1 MRSSIQIQT
10 NSVFEH
16 LDTSNKRIIVEQ
28 GGTRSGKTYN
38 ILIWIIFRY
47 CMINTGKI
55 VTICRKTGPS
65 LRGSSMRD
73 FFDLLNKHNL
83 YTEERHSKSLNEYKL
98 NGNLVE
104 FVSLDEP
111 QKIRGRK
118 RDLLFI
124 NEGNELNWED
134 FFQLNIRTSDRII
147 IDYNPSDEY
156 HWLYDDVIDREDCD
170 FHITTY
176 LDNHFLDQNLVNEIE
191 RLRDT
196 DETYW
201 QVYGLGQKGV
211 SKSVIFT
218 HSVVDKVPE
227 DADFISF
234 GLDYGYSNDPTTLVG
249 IWRKDYDLYIKEYFY
264 QTMMTGQDIHYK
276 FKSIGINR
284 EMIWGDSAEPR
295 LNDELKRMGWNVKG
309 SIKGRD
315 SVNAGIDLLK
325 RYKINITKDS
335 TNAIQEFRNYKWL
348 EDKSGKLTN
357 VPEDRN
363 NHVIDA
369 VRYGTYSII
378 SKPNFGKY
386 TIS

>member
-1 MRSSIQIQT
+1 
-10 NSVFEH
+10 
-16 LDTSNKRIIVEQ
+16 
-28 GGTRSGKTYN
+28 
-38 ILIWIIFRY
+38 
-47 CMINTGKI
+47 
-55 VTICRKTGPS
+55 
-65 LRGSSMRD
+65 MRD
-73 FFDLLNKHNL
+73 FFDLLNTHNL
-83 YTEERHSKSLNEYKL
+83 YTEELHSKSLNEYRI
-98 NGNLVE
+98 NNNLIE

-124 NEGNELNWED
+124 NEANELNWED
-134 FFQLNIRTSDRII
+134 FFQLNIRTSERII

-176 LDNHFLDQNLVNEIE
+176 LDNPFLDQNLIKEIE
-191 RLRDT
+191 RLKDT

-201 QVYGLGQKGV
+201 QIYGLGLKGV

-227 DADFISF
+227 DAVFISF
-234 GLDYGYSNDPTTLVG
+234 GLDYGYSNDPTALVG
-249 IWRKDYDLYIKEYFY
+249 IWRKDYDLYLKEYIY
-264 QTMMTGQDIHYK
+264 QTMMTGNDIHYK
-276 FKSIGINR
+276 FKKIGVQK

-295 LNDELKRMGWNVKG
+295 LNDELRRMGWNVKP

-325 RYKINITKDS
+325 RYKIHITKDS

-363 NHVIDA
+363 NHIIDA

-378 SKPNFGKY
+378 SKPNFGRY
-386 TIS
+386 VIS

>member
-1 MRSSIQIQT
+1 
-10 NSVFEH
+10 
-16 LDTSNKRIIVEQ
+16 
-28 GGTRSGKTYN
+28 
-38 ILIWIIFRY
+38 
-47 CMINTGKI
+47 
-55 VTICRKTGPS
+55 
-65 LRGSSMRD
+65 MRD

-83 YTEERHSKSLNEYKL
+83 YSEERHSKSLNEYKL
-98 NGNLVE
+98 NGNLIE

-134 FFQLNIRTSDRII
+134 FFQLNIRTSERII

-176 LDNHFLDQNLVNEIE
+176 LDNPFLDQNLVNEIE

-249 IWRKDYDLYIKEYFY
+249 IWRKGYDLYIKEYFY
-264 QTMMTGQDIHYK
+264 QTMMTGQDIHKK
-276 FKSIGINR
+276 FKDIGINR